1 MGLEEDLKAL
11 GEKAKGLKESGLAEQ
26 ATINALVNPFLR
38 ALGYDPGNPS
48 EVYPQYPSGFPGVND
63 KVDYAILKGDKPS
76 IIIECK
82 RVNSSLDSH
91 VKQLSDYYHYS
102 EACFG
107 VLTNG
112 VEYRFYTDFKKLHVM
127 DGDPFL
133 TVSMLSLNKSAVMAL
148 ERFSKARFSEKN
160 VLVSFEQAKEIRKI
174 LEREVS
180 DPTPRGLLR
189 FFADRLP
196 KELFPHKQKNKR
208 TLNYIK
214 PVVQEVLAELVKVD
228 TPSLSQ
234 PNLPSLDIVVGGH
247 VRIGPK
253 AKNKAWRGQIAIVLK
268 YHPPGGIQVNY
279 NGQKMWMSAKNV
291 EPVNQ

>member
-11 GEKAKGLKESGLAEQ
+11 GEKAKEMKDSGLAEQ

-38 ALGYDPGNPS
+38 ALGYDPGNPN

-63 KVDYAILKGDKPS
+63 KVDYAILKGGKPS

-82 RVNSSLDSH
+82 RVRSQLDHH

-102 EACFG
+102 EARFG
-107 VLTNG
+107 VLTDG
-112 VEYRFYTDFKKLHVM
+112 VEYRFYTDLNKLHVM
-127 DGDPFL
+127 DGEPFL
-133 TVSMLSLNKSAVMAL
+133 TVSMLSLNKSAMVAL
-148 ERFSKARFSEKN
+148 ERFSRGKFSEKE
-160 VLVSFEQAKEIRKI
+160 VLTSFEQAKVMRKI

-180 DPTPRGLLR
+180 DPTPGGLLR

-196 KELFPHKQKNKR
+196 NELFPHKQKNKR

-228 TPSLSQ
+228 TPSFSQ
-234 PNLPSLDIVVGGH
+234 PKSPSPDIVVGGH
-247 VRIGPK
+247 VRIGTK
-253 AKNKAWRGQIAIVLK
+253 ARNKAWRGQIAVVLN

-291 EPVNQ
+291 EPVNE

>member
-11 GEKAKGLKESGLAEQ
+11 GVKAKEMKDRGLAEQ

-38 ALGYDPGNPS
+38 ALGYDPGNPN

-63 KVDYAILKGDKPS
+63 KVDYAILRGGKPS

-82 RVNSSLDSH
+82 RVKSQLDNH

-102 EACFG
+102 EAQFG
-107 VLTNG
+107 VLTDG
-112 VEYRFYTDFKKLHVM
+112 VEYRFYTDRNKLHVM
-127 DGDPFL
+127 DGEPFL
-133 TVSMLSLNKSAVMAL
+133 TVSMLSVNKSAVLAL
-148 ERFSKARFSEKN
+148 DRFSKARFSEKE
-160 VLVSFEQAKEIRKI
+160 VLTSFEQAKEMRKI

-180 DPTPRGLLR
+180 DPTPGGLLR

-228 TPSLSQ
+228 TPSFSQ
-234 PNLPSLDIVVGGH
+234 PESPSSDIVVGGH
-247 VRIGPK
+247 VRIGTK
-253 AKNKAWRGQIAIVLK
+253 ARNKAWRGQIAVVLK
-268 YHPPGGIQVNY
+268 YHPPGGTQVNY

-291 EPVNQ
+291 EPVNE